1 MCVLQDETQTNGSLL
16 SQLLMLLLSVDSSL
30 HYRASRLLQ
39 IVCSAY
45 RCFHDF
51 DLIKLII
58 SWILSVFVNQSIL
71 CLFTTETKLS
81 DVFRLRDEFSLE
93 NFNTFLFL
101 IVVCHDIV

>member
-1 MCVLQDETQTNGSLL
+1 MKLWTFYICEPLRCYLPCMCVLQDETQTNGSLL

-58 SWILSVFVNQSIL
+58 S
-71 CLFTTETKLS
+71 
-81 DVFRLRDEFSLE
+81 
-93 NFNTFLFL
+93 
-101 IVVCHDIV
+101 